1 MNNNYYPHHVK
12 PMGYYK
18 QHPTESCGC
27 RMSALPE
34 NPQVAMLYVPFQ
46 TDLTTYDEMTALKC
60 GTLFPVLNKP
70 FLGSGSR

>member
-18 QHPTESCGC
+18 QHPTEPCGC